1 MDNSKILKL
10 LEAQRDSLL
19 SKLKVT
25 TISGLYKEQYDEN
38 KAGRVFVFDNGE
50 RKMLSDLKKLL
61 KDTSHDESFKN
72 KLTEYS
78 NLDNSALVAYFQ
90 REFERVLN
98 EIFISGKQDEIQ
110 ALFIEY
116 DFYYHYTSIIVC
128 YDRQKYPVIEEPRY
142 ISNEYD
148 FNKQVLFID
157 SGINFQPAWVDCE
170 EFDNLDY
177 LQVNFDL
184 ERLFQLHSRTLLHQA
199 LDNLNTNGKLNLF
212 SNRPF
217 SFYINQHDS
226 EVMMLY
232 RLN

>member
-116 DFYYHYTSIIVC
+116 DFYYHYTSIIIC
-128 YDRQKYPVIEEPRY
+128 YGRQEYPVIEKPRY

-157 SGINFQPAWVDCE
+157 NGINFQPAWVDCE

-177 LQVNFDL
+177 LEVNFDL